1 MNQILIPMKKTFC
14 GLFAFLVVFSGF
26 GQSADKA
33 SVRQEVDSLIQVS
46 RALTGSRDFEK
57 AMEVHA
63 VAEKLVLEKFGRE
76 SEHYGKV
83 CFNHG
88 WILQSK
94 GNYPAA
100 EKWYLESRA
109 IREKVL
115 GKEHAD
121 YASSLHQLGAIYY
134 LMGNNY
140 DKAEQYYLQAK
151 LIRERTLGK
160 EDIDYA
166 ATLNALGHIYFYTAN
181 YKLAEEYYHEAMVI
195 REKKLG
201 KENIIY
207 SGSLNNLG
215 LVYTAMR
222 QYDKAESFYKAN
234 IAIIEKTKGKQT
246 IWYAGGILNLANI
259 YLKMKDYGKA
269 ESLLLESKNIL
280 DALLQTDHPNYMSCM
295 ETLGVFYFETGKYD
309 LSETYLLKAKSL
321 RGKFF
326 GKEHLSYEMSLAD
339 LSVLYW
345 KMGRQAD
352 AATHFSETAVRQRA
366 HLSNAARHFSENEVV
381 SYLSIFRSEID
392 QLFSFATAHSGAFP
406 LIADASYDNAL
417 FHRGY
422 LLNTAFLIRN
432 SPEPELA
439 EKLNLLKSC
448 RQLLSAE
455 YSKPV
460 SEQDH
465 TRVLELEE
473 QTNAIE
479 KDITRSF
486 AGYGDAIRQVSW
498 QEVQSALKP
507 GEAALEFIHFNY
519 YTPERTDS
527 VMYAALLL
535 KPGMERPLFIPL
547 LEEKQLRAL
556 FLTSEAS
563 LNSDQVNELYG
574 VDPSVGKNALYR
586 LLWAPLETHLSGLR
600 TVYYSPGGLLH
611 RINLA
616 ALPVDA
622 QTMLSDRYELVA
634 LGSTRYLVLGNQR
647 SNTKNATALIYG
659 DIQFNMDS
667 TAYLPAKDAIPGN
680 RRGLSFRMANTPD
693 DPGGSND
700 WQYLKWSS
708 KEVENVQMTLN
719 KAGMS
724 VEVRKGWQATEESFK
739 QISQNGPSP
748 HILHLS
754 THGFFF
760 NDPSS
765 HPNETGAPSR
775 AGSDEPV
782 FKISEHPMIRSGL
795 ILAGANHA
803 WKTGAPLGNRED
815 GILTAY
821 EISQLDLRQTEL
833 VVLSACETGLG
844 HIEGN
849 EGVYGLQR
857 AFKIA
862 GARHLIMSLWQVPD
876 YQTQE
881 LMTVFYQKLLLEK
894 RSVRQAMHAAQDEMR
909 RRRYEPY
916 YWAGFVVVE

>member
-1 MNQILIPMKKTFC
+1 MKKTFC
-14 GLFAFLVVFSGF
+14 VLFALLVVFSGF
-26 GQSADKA
+26 GQSADIA
-33 SVRQEVDSLIQVS
+33 AARLQVDSLIQVS
-46 RALTGSRDFEK
+46 RALTGSREFEK

-63 VAEKLVLEKFGRE
+63 VAEKIVLETFGRE
-76 SEHYGKV
+76 SEPYGNV
-83 CFNHG
+83 CFNQG

-94 GNYPAA
+94 GDYPGA

-109 IREKVL
+109 IREKIL
-115 GKEHAD
+115 GKEHPD
-121 YASSLHQLGAIYY
+121 YASSLHHLGVIYY
-134 LMGNNY
+134 LLGNNY

-151 LIRERTLGK
+151 MIRERTLGK
-160 EDIDYA
+160 EDIEYA
-166 ATLNALGHIYFYTAN
+166 ATLNALGNLYYYTGN

-215 LVYTAMR
+215 NVYGAMR

-234 IAIIEKTKGKQT
+234 ISIIEKTKGKNT
-246 IWYAGGILNLANI
+246 VWYAGGILNLSGV
-259 YLKMKDYGKA
+259 YLAMKDYGKA

-280 DALLQTDHPNYMSCM
+280 DTLLQTDHPNYMSCM
-295 ETLGVFYFETGKYD
+295 EILGIFYFETGKYE

-352 AATHFSETAVRQRA
+352 AVAHFSETAVRQRA
-366 HLSNAARHFSENEVV
+366 HLSNAARHFSESEVV

-392 QLFSFATAHSGAFP
+392 QLFSFATSYSAAFP
-406 LIADASYDNAL
+406 LIADACYDNAL

-422 LLNTAFLIRN
+422 LLNTAYLIRN

-460 SEQDH
+460 AEQDH

-479 KDITRSF
+479 KDINRSF

-498 QEVQSALKP
+498 QEVRSALKP

-519 YTPERTDS
+519 YTPDLTDS

-535 KPGMERPLFIPL
+535 KPGMEHPLFIPL
-547 LEEKQLRAL
+547 FEEKQLRAL
-556 FLTSEAS
+556 FPTSEAS

-574 VDPSVGKNALYR
+574 IDPSVGKNALYQ
-586 LLWAPLETHLSGLR
+586 LLWAPLETYLSGLR
-600 TVYYSPGGLLH
+600 RVYYSPGGLLH
-611 RINLA
+611 RLNLA

-622 QTMLSDRYELVA
+622 QTILSDRYELVA

-647 SNTKNATALIYG
+647 SNTDDNTTALIYG

-667 TAYLPAKDAIPGN
+667 TAYLPATGALGN
-680 RRGLSFRMANTPD
+680 RRGLSFNMLNAPD
-693 DPGGSND
+693 DPDGSDD
-700 WQYLKWSS
+700 WKYLKWSAQ
-708 KEVENVQMTLN
+708 EVENVQMALN
-719 KAGMS
+719 KAGMNA
-724 VEVRKGWQATEESFK
+724 EVRKGWQATEESFK
-739 QISQNGPSP
+739 QIGQNGPSP

-760 NDPSS
+760 PDPSS
-765 HPNETGAPSR
+765 PVSGSGGGGA
-775 AGSDEPV
+775 EPV

-803 WKTGAPLGNRED
+803 WKTGTPLGNRED

-821 EISQLDLRQTEL
+821 EISQMDLRNTDL

-862 GARHLIMSLWQVPD
+862 GARHLVMSLWQVPD

-894 RSVRQAMHAAQDEMR
+894 RTVRQAMHAAQDEMR

-916 YWAGFVVVE
+916 FWAGFVVLE